1 MKLWKIVLVFV
12 VLIANLA
19 IAQPSFADR
28 PKLSKSADYIEVT
41 QNLDNLLNAQ
51 NSQTQPDGL
60 TPEQLQQQI
69 AQLQFQ
75 KYILETGKSWGQCR
89 NETGKTLAVYGPK
102 PKKSDSPYDNALYLL
117 ADGQTTNEKWDCDG
131 VYLPSD
137 VQLAG
142 LNPADAQQSSGG
154 VAVKIVDGTQ
164 LVAKT
169 NPQTGAVEL
178 NIPPAKVFQ
187 AGQANWFM
195 PDISQQA
202 ISMQIPTAPI
212 DD

>member
-131 VYLPSD
+131 VYLPND

-169 NPQTGAVEL
+169 NSQTGAVEL

-187 AGQANWFM
+187 AGEVNWFM